1 MNKSCIGLISANYTI
16 EGLSPL
22 IKERAVSSVPFGGRY
37 RLIDFPLSN
46 LANAGISSVAIITP
60 ANNRSLV
67 EHVGIGKEWGFGR
80 KAGSLFLLPGT
91 VYGAR
96 HRSSRFLL
104 RDLIYNISFLT
115 RKEEEYVIIC
125 GSNKIYNMD
134 LSELIRHKEESPS
147 KITLVYKK
155 MLADNDSYNLYLD
168 VEEEGSVSKI
178 STKGKGVVNTFLDC
192 AILERKFLLNVLEW
206 YGVFEDMDL
215 IELLG
220 EQIDKVDV
228 DAVEF
233 NGYVGMFDN
242 MEEYLTTS
250 MDLLNPE
257 IRDELFN
264 PERQIYT
271 NVQDTQPARYGKSA
285 KVVNSLISGGCII
298 DGTVENSI
306 VFRNSVIEKD
316 AVVKNSIVMQKGVI
330 SMGAALN
337 NVICDKSVLINEE
350 VSLAGGTT
358 RPFVVPK
365 NSTL

>member
-22 IKERAVSSVPFGGRY
+22 IKDRAVSSVPFGGRY

-46 LANAGISSVAIITP
+46 LSNAGISNAAIITP

-96 HRSSRFLL
+96 RKSSRFLL
-104 RDLIYNISFLT
+104 RDFLYNISFLT
-115 RKEEEYVIIC
+115 RKDDDYVIIC

-134 LSELIRHKEESPS
+134 LAELIKHKEESPA
-147 KITLVYKK
+147 KITLVYKR
-155 MLADNDSYNLYLD
+155 MLADSDADNLYLD
-168 VEEEGSVSKI
+168 VDDQGRVNKI
-178 STKGKGVVNTFLDC
+178 TKKGKGVVSAFLDC
-192 AILERKFLLNVLEW
+192 AILERKYLLNLMEW

-215 IELLG
+215 VELLG
-220 EQIDKVDV
+220 DNLHKVDV

-233 NGYVGMFDN
+233 TGYVGMFDN
-242 MEEYLTTS
+242 LEEYLMAS
-250 MDLLNPE
+250 MDLLDPT

-264 PERQIYT
+264 PDRQIYT
-271 NVQDTQPARYGKSA
+271 NVQDTQPARYGKNA
-285 KVVNSLISGGCII
+285 KVVNSLISGGCKIE
-298 DGTVENSI
+298 GTVENSI
-306 VFRNSVIEKD
+306 VFRNSVIDKD
-316 AVVKNSIVMQKGVI
+316 AVVKNSIVMQRGVI
-330 SMGAALN
+330 SMGAMLN
-337 NVICDKSVLINEE
+337 NVICDKSVLINKE
-350 VSLAGGTT
+350 VSIAGGQT

-365 NSTL
+365 NSIL